1 MKSQQRLIPLLAL
14 LPLLFATGCSEVRA
28 KAAFKDANKLYREEN
43 YRKAIDKYEQAIALA
58 PGMAEAYCYLGSAHQ
73 ALFRPGKEGDENKQQ
88 LDQAIQSYLKSLET
102 NTGKTENLKKVRVIA
117 LGALTGIYSEP
128 PYQDFEKA
136 LSYAQQLTQDNPDD
150 TKNLYAIANLYE
162 KFGKVDDAEKTYK
175 RITELHAEDAKACS
189 ALAGFYNKPLWD
201 EQGNVYDEKTA
212 KGGRR
217 SKFEIAIDTLQRCA
231 TLDPK
236 DATGFFKVATFYW
249 DKAYRDPTVTDAQ
262 KATYAEK
269 GMEAAERA
277 ISIKPDYWEAII
289 YKGLLFRVKAQMS
302 KNPKERAQYL
312 EQAAALQKRAMDIK
326 KSQQAESKEVPP
338 EATAG
343 AGADAGATPPPQ

>member
-14 LPLLFATGCSEVRA
+14 LPLLLGTGCSEIRS
-28 KAAFKDANKLYREEN
+28 KAAFKDANKLYKEEN
-43 YRKAIDKYEQAIALA
+43 FRRAVEKYEEAIALA
-58 PGMAEAYCYLGSAHQ
+58 PDMAEAYCYLGSAHQ
-73 ALFRPGKEGDENKQQ
+73 ALFRPGKEGDDNKQQ
-88 LDQAIQSYLKSLET
+88 LDLAIQNYLKSLET
-102 NTGKTENLKKVRVIA
+102 NKGTTENLKKVRVIA

-136 LSYAQQLTQDNPDD
+136 LNYAQQLTQDNPED

-162 KFGKVDDAEKTYK
+162 KFGKVAEAETTYK
-175 RITELHAEDAKACS
+175 RITELHPQDAKACS

-201 EQGNVYDEKTA
+201 EQGAVYDEKTA
-212 KGGRR
+212 KSGRR
-217 SKFEIAIDTLQRCA
+217 SKFEVAIETLERCA
-231 TLDPK
+231 TLDPN

-249 DKAYRDPTVTDAQ
+249 DKAYRDPTVTDPQ

-269 GMEAAERA
+269 GLEAAEKA

-289 YKGLLFRVKAQMS
+289 YKGLLYRVKALIS
-302 KNPKERAQYL
+302 KNPKERAQFL
-312 EQAAALQKRAMDIK
+312 EQAATLQKQAMELK

-338 EATAG
+338 EAGVAPG
-343 AGADAGATPPPQ
+343 GEAPPSQ